1 MSNPIEAP
9 ERVQHTEKPASHGDN
24 INRTELYNAMGS
36 KPNNMGGKT
45 NDRVVGGGKN
55 ESGVI
60 DFNKAPDIYGGKG
73 DSPVQQV
80 GLSGGDHKAPS
91 PAEATAPKAPP
102 IDNSIT
108 QAPEGKYG
116 MPKEQTLGPARDKDG
131 VIKPSTP
138 EKGGIMSPQEMQNQR
153 SRGGPQTDSTGR
165 EDIKA
170 PVANDNQLPNHQV
183 LSQQT
188 NGKTTDVS
196 SYSGADN
203 KLTSYKLNEN
213 GDVTSRATT
222 DLSTNKTDTVKF
234 GSDGRAVSRQ
244 VSEPGKP
251 TQDLPVDPKE
261 QVISSVGQDGK
272 VQSIDTTNPDGS
284 SKINLNSDGK
294 PVSID
299 TEKLGSDFS
308 STKVHENLDGKGV
321 PTSTVTKNYDSNGRL
336 SSDET
341 NNGTDKVKTTYDGN
355 RGISQIDKHT
365 PTSDTSDKFGPT
377 GTATAY
383 RGADGRQITDVK
395 NNDGSSFHHDANPSA
410 HTDET
415 KATTKDGST
424 FETKETDG
432 YLTARAR
439 DGVTKDWAQKRINK
453 ANGTVERQY
462 GGEGWGPTTSVEHSI

>member
-24 INRTELYNAMGS
+24 LNRTELYNAMGT
-36 KPNNMGGKT
+36 KPSNMGGKA
-45 NDRVVGGGKN
+45 NDRAAAGGKG

-60 DFNKAPDIYGGKG
+60 DFSKAPDIYGGKG

-80 GLSGGDHKAPS
+80 GLSGDHKTQS
-91 PAEATAPKAPP
+91 PTDAAVPKAPP
-102 IDNSIT
+102 TDNSVT

-116 MPKEQTLGPARDKDG
+116 VPKEQTPAPAIKDG
-131 VIKPSTP
+131 VIKPNTA
-138 EKGGIMSPQEMQNQR
+138 EKGSVMSPQEMQNQKD
-153 SRGGPQTDSTGR
+153 RGGPQTDSTGR
-165 EDIKA
+165 QEIKA

-203 KLTSYKLNEN
+203 KLTNYKLNEN

-222 DLSTNKTDTVKF
+222 DLGTNKTDTVKF

-284 SKINLNSDGK
+284 SHINLNSDGK

-299 TEKLGSDFS
+299 TEKQGSDFS
-308 STKVHENLDGKGV
+308 STKVHENLDGKGT
-321 PTSTVTKNYDSNGRL
+321 PTSTVTKNYDASGRL

-341 NNGTDKVKTTYDGN
+341 NNGTDKVKTTYDSN

-365 PTSDTSDKFGPT
+365 PTSNTSDKFSPT

-383 RGADGRQITDVK
+383 RGPDGRQITDVK
-395 NNDGSSFHHDANPSA
+395 NNDGSTFHHDDNPGA

-415 KATTKDGST
+415 KITAKDGST
-424 FETKETDG
+424 FETKETDL
-432 YLTARAR
+432 YQTARAR